1 MTASRGRRAAPASRP
16 AWLLGLGF
24 ASFLLATAPS
34 CRKTAA
40 PPPPPDPA
48 VAVFEGQLGSRF
60 YGLYRGDHKVGWLR
74 STFRRDTFRGEPTLV
89 AEGHA
94 EVVVKGG
101 AAIHRTVLETRHVF
115 AGAPPHDLLR
125 YRTSTTRDGL
135 TEWRELRAGP
145 TGWVAASAR
154 GKEPEEV
161 RGADIGEY
169 TLGGFLALERWVA
182 DGPALGDS
190 RAIQRLDTTSLRVT
204 AGEAQVTG
212 VTHTVI
218 DAVPGTVYSVATF
231 DGGGESTTRYDGDGR
246 ILAVE
251 GGDVDLRAE
260 SEDEAK
266 ALDAPRDLFLDAL
279 ITPSGLPLRS
289 PENLA
294 RITYGIPAAAAPL
307 IPEASG
313 QRVVPRGEGFA
324 LEVVRGGHARE
335 ATEAEQTEALRE
347 DAAHPRTAP
356 RVGRLLGQAVP
367 PRTNQRDTVRLL
379 AQYVRDY
386 LTDDRSAEPLDLR
399 GEPGELL
406 VLYGFAR
413 YCPRSGCGG
422 HALNQPRGH
431 SRGDH
436 TQDDEASD
444 HQRRCSPA
452 TQYGDG
458 IEVAITDGGDG
469 DHGPPQGVAH
479 RGDVRV
485 RGALFEAEDA
495 QCRGVDE
502 YDGGCHDVGHDAGPD
517 GGARCPVHDLTQRE
531 WPQEP

>member
-399 GEPGELL
+399 EVIDRRRGDCTEHAALFVTLARAAGIPAREVGGLLWVEEL
-406 VLYGFAR
+406 GAF
-413 YCPRSGCGG
+413 GG
-422 HALNQPRGH
+422 HAWAEVALGGRWVPVDPTWGQVPADPAHVRLADTPH
-431 SRGDH
+431 L
-436 TQDDEASD
+436 EAAALSALRD
-444 HQRRCSPA
+444 
-452 TQYGDG
+452 GG
-458 IEVAITDGGDG
+458 IEV
-469 DHGPPQGVAH
+469 
-479 RGDVRV
+479 
-485 RGALFEAEDA
+485 LEA
-495 QCRGVDE
+495 R
-502 YDGGCHDVGHDAGPD
+502 
-517 GGARCPVHDLTQRE
+517 
-531 WPQEP
+531 